1 MTKAL
6 ETLELLRRSRLL
18 EIENEFDKDG
28 ELGITIEDIGYNESV
43 TVYLDKYDLETVYT
57 HLGQVL
63 GK

>member
-28 ELGITIEDIGYNESV
+28 ELGITIEDTGYNESV
-43 TVYLDKYDLETVYT
+43 TIHLDNYDLETIYI

>member
-1 MTKAL
+1 MTKAS

-43 TVYLDKYDLETVYT
+43 TVYLDKHDLETVYI